1 MSTSEEHAALLALV
15 TQQARAGDA
24 QAQLALGQL
33 LLNGIGTGRDE
44 KTAFRWFLA
53 SALQGQAMGCNMVGR
68 CRELGWGVA
77 LNTAEAMPWYRR
89 AAQGGLDWGMY
100 NYATGLTL
108 GWNGARDHDAA
119 FLWFRRAAALGHCK
133 SFNIIG
139 GFYEDG
145 WACPRD
151 LRRARGWYAAAARCG
166 DFRGHFN
173 YGRFLLRENRLEDAA
188 YHFELARQ
196 SGTAAF
202 VEKMDAFLSKTG
214 GMEPPALVPLS
225 DGKPDRAVLK
235 EYAVECIM
243 DKAIEG

>member
-1 MSTSEEHAALLALV
+1 MSTSEAHAALLALV
-15 TQQARAGDA
+15 TRQARAGDA

-33 LLNGIGTGRDE
+33 LLNGIGADRDE
-44 KTAFRWFLA
+44 KNAFRWFLA
-53 SALQGQAMGCNMVGR
+53 SALQGVAMGCNMVGR

-77 LNTAEAMPWYRR
+77 PDRAEAMPWYRR
-89 AAQGGLDWGMY
+89 AAQAGLDWGMY

-108 GWNGARDHDAA
+108 GWSGPRDLEAA

-145 WACPRD
+145 WACVRD
-151 LRRARGWYAAAARCG
+151 LRRARAWYAVAARCG

-173 YGRFLLRENRLEDAA
+173 YGRFLLRENRPEDAA
-188 YHFELARQ
+188 RHFSLARQ

-202 VEKMDAFLSKTG
+202 VEKMDAFLQNADG
-214 GMEPPALVPLS
+214 PEPSARCALPAGRAEG
-225 DGKPDRAVLK
+225 DGLFQFPSL
-235 EYAVECIM
+235 
-243 DKAIEG
+243 